1 MLSLD
6 CALAVGPVRASGSA
20 RSATG
25 AVMANTLAVVFLVCV
40 IVLSSN
46 CVAVLGRAMT
56 PPGRCP
62 ARMPG
67 RVGRLPGAV
76 VMRNPAPG
84 PGRLEEGF

>member
-6 CALAVGPVRASGSA
+6 WALAGEPAKASGSA

-25 AVMANTLAVVFLVCV
+25 AVMARTLAVVLFV

-56 PPGRCP
+56 PPGAGPGPCQG
-62 ARMPG
+62 RM
-67 RVGRLPGAV
+67 RRLPGAV
-76 VMRNPAPG
+76 TMRSRAPG
-84 PGRLEEGF
+84 PGRFESGF